1 MKDSGKRRSFDQTGA
16 VRDFGEGKGRFD
28 LLPVESL
35 MRVARWYEK
44 GHDKYCKNNEG
55 QETMDISIE
64 NWKKGIPIGSMVD
77 SAIRHLLKALRG
89 DNDEDHLAAAVW
101 NALGAME
108 TERRVKVG
116 LLPSDMDNRDYLQ
129 GGCRECILMKKKNP
143 PCSYEDV
150 EMCPH
155 YRNGR
160 KELEEV
166 STGSAPVHKA
176 SRTGGLPT
184 HDGYDG
190 VVDRLIGAVHRCIRK
205 LEEEHEIEEIRE
217 EQKTIDA
224 F

>member
-16 VRDFGEGKGRFD
+16 VRDFGKGKGRFD

-64 NWKKGIPIGSMVD
+64 NWKKGIPISSMID

-89 DNDEDHLAAAVW
+89 DNDEDHLSAAVW

-108 TERRVKVG
+108 TERRVEVG
-116 LLPSDMDNRDYLQ
+116 LLPSNLDNRDFLQ
-129 GGCRECILMKKKNP
+129 GGCRECILMGKKNP
-143 PCSYEDV
+143 PCFYDDV
-150 EMCPH
+150 GDCPH
-155 YRNGR
+155 YREGRNKLNGKTPKVHEEHQT
-160 KELEEV
+160 KEF
-166 STGSAPVHKA
+166 A
-176 SRTGGLPT
+176 T
-184 HDGYDG
+184 HDEII
-190 VVDRLIGAVHRCIRK
+190 DRLIDAVGNA
-205 LEEEHEIEEIRE
+205 IERLDQ
-217 EQKTIDA
+217 EQRVECAKEQQKKIDA

>member
-64 NWKKGIPIGSMVD
+64 NWKKGIPISSMID

-108 TERRVKVG
+108 TERRVNVG
-116 LLPSDMDNRDYLQ
+116 LLPPEMDNRDFLQ
-129 GGCRECILMKKKNP
+129 GGCRECILMGKTNP

-150 EMCPH
+150 GNCPH
-155 YRNGR
+155 YREQRNKIEAETTRTRAVDTAVEYPDHDKTVDKLIDAVENYLR
-160 KELEEV
+160 KLDETERVEEV
-166 STGSAPVHKA
+166 K
-176 SRTGGLPT
+176 
-184 HDGYDG
+184 
-190 VVDRLIGAVHRCIRK
+190 
-205 LEEEHEIEEIRE
+205 E
-217 EQKTIDA
+217 EQKKIDA